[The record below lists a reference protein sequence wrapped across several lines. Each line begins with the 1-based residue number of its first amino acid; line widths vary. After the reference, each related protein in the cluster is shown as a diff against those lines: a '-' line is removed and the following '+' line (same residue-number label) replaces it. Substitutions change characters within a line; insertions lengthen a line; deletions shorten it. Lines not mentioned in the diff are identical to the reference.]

1 MGDASSSQ
9 LSTIE
14 EGSPMA
20 SSPVP
25 KDPRISHSD
34 AEAVLGARA
43 DLGPSMEPAVV
54 DSFAAKVTA
63 EIQRQVASEREAQLS
78 QTSGA
83 VPAGG
88 RIAVAI
94 ISVVMSIPLTAVMMG
109 TNGGLLGVLIC
120 WVGLVVVNVALAMK
134 R

>member
-1 MGDASSSQ
+1 
-9 LSTIE
+9 
-14 EGSPMA
+14 MA

-25 KDPRISHSD
+25 QDPRISHSD

-78 QTSGA
+78 QTSSA